1 MNSDLPSPAIR
12 RVAIVGAGAI
22 GIWIGARLA
31 QAGCQLSALARGA
44 TLSALRS
51 DGLRLQSGTKPLI
64 QAAVQASDR
73 AVDLGEQDLVV
84 IALKAP
90 TLAEVAQQI
99 GPLIGPHTL
108 VLTAMNGVPWWF
120 FEGFGGELAGT
131 RLQSIDPEGRIAAA
145 LPSAQVLGAVV
156 HASCAVSE
164 PGLVQHHFGQGLVIG
179 EPAGGLSPRVQAL
192 AQLLGRA
199 GFETETSGCI
209 QRAIWFKLWGNMTVN
224 PISAFTGATVDRIVG
239 DPLVRGFMSQVMI
252 EAAEIGARIGLPIT
266 MSPDD
271 RHQVTRKIGAFRS
284 SMLQDVDGGRAIE
297 LDTLV
302 GAVREIGEAVGVPT
316 PCTDA
321 LMGLTRVFARERGLY
336 PRDRSEGAS

>member
-1 MNSDLPSPAIR
+1 MRI
-12 RVAIVGAGAI
+12 AIVGLGAVGGLI
-22 GIWIGARLA
+22 AARLIR
-31 QAGCQLSALARGA
+31 AGHPVCALARGP
-44 TLSALRS
+44 TLDAVRRH
-51 DGLRLQSGTKPLI
+51 GLRFIDERSGSP
-64 QAAVQASDR
+64 AVAEALDLLVSDR
-73 AVDLGEQDLVV
+73 AEHLGPVDLVV
-84 IALKAP
+84 LSVKAP
-90 TLAEVAQQI
+90 ALPAVAPQVARLMGRDTAI
-99 GPLIGPHTL
+99 LS
-108 VLTAMNGVPWWF
+108 AMNGVPWWMF
-120 FEGFGGELAGT
+120 HGLDRALAA
-131 RLQSIDPEGRIAAA
+131 RAWASIDPEGGLARQMPPERVI
-145 LPSAQVLGAVV
+145 GAVL
-156 HASCAVSE
+156 HLASACPE
-164 PGLVQHHFGQGLVIG
+164 PGMVCHSTGQRLILG
-179 EPAGGLSPRVQAL
+179 EPAGGQSARSLAAASVLRSGGFDVEEAPR
-192 AQLLGRA
+192 
-199 GFETETSGCI
+199 I
-209 QRAIWFKLWGNMTVN
+209 QQELWFKLWGNMTVN

>member
-90 TLAEVAQQI
+90 TLAEVAQ
-99 GPLIGPHTL
+99 LIGPHTL
-108 VLTAMNGVPWWF
+108 ILTAMNGVPWWF
-120 FEGFGGELAGT
+120 FDGFGGELAGT

-192 AQLLGRA
+192 AQLLERV

-209 QRAIWFKLWGNMTVN
+209 QRDIWFKLWGNMTVN
-224 PISAFTGATVDRIVG
+224 PISALTGATTDLIMDDELLRQAISG
-239 DPLVRGFMSQVMI
+239 MML
-252 EAAEIGARIGLPIT
+252 EARDIGARIGLPIDQ
-266 MSPDD
+266 SPEE
-271 RHQVTRKIGAFRS
+271 RHAVTRKLGRFKT
-284 SMLQDVDGGRAIE
+284 SMLQDFEAGKPVE
-297 LDTLV
+297 LDALLS
-302 GAVREIGEAVGVPT
+302 AVRELGQRTGVAT
-316 PCTDA
+316 PLIDA
-321 LMGLTRVFARERGLY
+321 LLAMARLQARIKGLY
-336 PRDRSEGAS
+336 PWATA